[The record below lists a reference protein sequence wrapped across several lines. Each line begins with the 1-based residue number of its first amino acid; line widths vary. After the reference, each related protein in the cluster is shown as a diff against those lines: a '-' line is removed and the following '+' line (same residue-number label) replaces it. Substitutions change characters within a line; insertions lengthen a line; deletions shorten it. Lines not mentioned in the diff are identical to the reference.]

1 MLLLFRQSEIDS
13 KILFNNLNLVFLNAK
28 YGNIFKISFKYFL
41 LQVISSKNFIKLLI
55 FFSLY
60 NFNIE
65 PKIL

>member
-28 YGNIFKISFKYFL
+28 YGNIFKISFIYFL

-55 FFSLY
+55 LFPLY